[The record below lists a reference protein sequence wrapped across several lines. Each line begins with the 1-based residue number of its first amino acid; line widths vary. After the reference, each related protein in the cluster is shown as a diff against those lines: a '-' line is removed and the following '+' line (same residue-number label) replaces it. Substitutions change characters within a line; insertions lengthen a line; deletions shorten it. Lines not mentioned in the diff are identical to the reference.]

1 MLLTLEEIGLE
12 LMMVLAV
19 AGSIACLVFLIRTTW
34 LEWRGSQ
41 RRVVRHPRSM
51 TTAAPRKQAP
61 YSASASNTQSRRGG
75 AR

>member
-19 AGSIACLVFLIRTTW
+19 AGSIACLVFLIRTSW

-41 RRVVRHPRSM
+41 
-51 TTAAPRKQAP
+51 APRKQAS
-61 YSASASNTQSRRGG
+61 YSASASDTESRRGG